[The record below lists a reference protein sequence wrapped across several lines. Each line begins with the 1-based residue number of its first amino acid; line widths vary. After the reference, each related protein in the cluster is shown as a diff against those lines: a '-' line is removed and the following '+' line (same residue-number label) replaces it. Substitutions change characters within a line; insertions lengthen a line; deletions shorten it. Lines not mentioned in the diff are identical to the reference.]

1 MNVDYEDLL
10 EKIISTFFKKNN
22 FTLKGKLIWNDVSK
36 KEKERYF
43 KKNGKELKKQRVK
56 YKTSEVFWENK
67 YKDQLNKN
75 NLFFYNNILIS
86 DFEENNIIYCII
98 DHCIGRMGEVIR
110 YKFEIKGLKNS
121 KIFEINLIDDIM
133 LKIR

>member
-1 MNVDYEDLL
+1 MNFDYEDLL

-43 KKNGKELKKQRVK
+43 KKNGNELINQRVK
-56 YKTSEVFWENK
+56 YKTSKIFWEKK
-67 YKDQLNKN
+67 YKAQPNKN
-75 NLFFYNNILIS
+75 NLFFYNHILIS
-86 DFEENNIIYCII
+86 EFEENNIIYCIV
-98 DHCIGRMGEVIR
+98 DHCVGRMGEVIR
-110 YKFEIKGLKNS
+110 YKFEIKGLINTEM
-121 KIFEINLIDDIM
+121 FEINLIDDIM

>member
-22 FTLKGKLIWNDVSK
+22 FTLKGKLIWNEVSK

-67 YKDQLNKN
+67 YKDQLNKS

-110 YKFEIKGLKNS
+110 YKFEIKGLINKE
-121 KIFEINLIDDIM
+121 IFEIKLIDDIM